1 MNWQQMSVYRIESP
15 EGYIISK
22 SRVDEDSV
30 VYVARAPR
38 LVGYLYVGG
47 ALGDAQAACD
57 AHLVRLELVEVR
69 VCDLQRQALNW
80 AVAGVAGLKVSVG
93 TGSDGLPLCLLG
105 DPTEG
110 RAYDPAGD
118 WEQGGPLLDQ
128 CGFID
133 TDLEGGC
140 RAFVGMIA
148 GNVVKVPAVLVGV
161 AGE

>member
-1 MNWQQMSVYRIESP
+1 MKWQQMSAHRIESP

-93 TGSDGLPLCLLG
+93 TGADGSPLCMLG
-105 DPTEG
+105 DPAEG
-110 RAYDPAGD
+110 RVYDPAGD
-118 WEQGGPLLDQ
+118 WEQGGPLLDKY
-128 CGFID
+128 CIED
-133 TDLEGGC
+133 ASDLSAAC
-140 RAFVGMIA
+140 RAVVGMLSNI
-148 GNVVKVPAVLVGV
+148 VKVPAVL
-161 AGE
+161 AGGDL